1 MSTITELPDETW
13 PEEKI
18 LELLNDNIT
27 GPSASKELRVVCL
40 DILRKR
46 SVIEKI
52 DEVIEI
58 LLKLVEYRGRSIPES
73 SMIVELI
80 SRLANLEESAFK
92 KLLSR
97 MIRWQ
102 DNLMYCFAR
111 IIRNLE
117 DPKKGE
123 CMPRLLEFLMGYNS
137 FTNITKEMF
146 QTLVTAHNEDINKR
160 IVKATLP
167 YIRVADPYK
176 VVYAVKII
184 SRLGSAE
191 VLSKLELII
200 ERALTGWFN
209 GHKEEILT
217 NICSYFRR
225 IKDERSARRLLQII
239 KSGFNREQI
248 ASKALAR
255 VVDAHPEVMDEIWD
269 FLQKE
274 KELYFPILMVL
285 EEMKTIVDVER
296 LFSIADI
303 ELGIQSV
310 RQTSR
315 KIIKKAGQQAKP
327 LLLSMIKDKH
337 YVRYTFALNCLE
349 EIGVSIEEYSRVFD
363 KHPILQIYEFFY
375 NQRKGMLLEN
385 LWKEQEELGKSIKK
399 SQIRRFEY
407 FVQILFSAL
416 GFVTLLVDPSGKEG
430 VDLIAFSPNEPYILV
445 IGCTTSILKDDL
457 QKLNMTINEMKDALK
472 ELFAKYRILPTVF
485 TSRKVE
491 VSSDDSEYAG
501 KNSIAILTQK
511 EISTL
516 LEMLKTNRRSEEIIK
531 HLKQSVPPFSI
542 IP

>member
-1 MSTITELPDETW
+1 MSTISELPDESW
-13 PEEKI
+13 SEEKI
-18 LELLNDNIT
+18 LELLDENI
-27 GPSASKELRVVCL
+27 GPSAQKEVRVVCL
-40 DILRKR
+40 DVLRR
-46 SVIEKI
+46 RDIQRI
-52 DEVIEI
+52 DEAMDV
-58 LLKLVEYRGRSIPES
+58 LLKSAEYHGRSTPES

-80 SRLANLEESAFK
+80 SRLANAEESAFK

-97 MIRWQ
+97 MIRLQ

-123 CMPRLLEFLMGYNS
+123 CMPRLLEFLMGYDS
-137 FTNITKEMF
+137 FTNITGEMF
-146 QTLVTAHNEDINKR
+146 QTLVTADNEDINKN

-217 NICSYFRR
+217 NICSYLGR
-225 IKDERSARRLLQII
+225 IKDERSTPRLLQII
-239 KSGFNREQI
+239 KSGFNRERI

-285 EEMKTIVDVER
+285 EEMKTSVDVER

-349 EIGVSIEEYSRVFD
+349 EIGVSIEEYSRVFE
-363 KHPILQIYEFFY
+363 KHPILQIHEFFY

-385 LWKEQEELGKSIKK
+385 LWKEQDELGKSIKK

-407 FVQILFSAL
+407 FVQNLFSVL
-416 GFVTLLVDPSGKEG
+416 GFVTLFVDPSGKEG

-457 QKLNMTINEMKDALK
+457 QKMKMTITEMIDALK

-485 TSRKVE
+485 TSRKVD
-491 VSSDDSEYAG
+491 VTPADSEYAG
-501 KNSIAILTQK
+501 KNSIAILTQE
-511 EISTL
+511 EITTL
-516 LEMLKTNRRSEEIIK
+516 LKMLRTNRRSDEIIK
-531 HLKQSVPPFSI
+531 HIKQSIPPFSI
-542 IP
+542 NP

>member
-1 MSTITELPDETW
+1 MSTISELPDESW
-13 PEEKI
+13 SEEKI
-18 LELLNDNIT
+18 LELLDENI
-27 GPSASKELRVVCL
+27 GPSAQKEVRVVCL
-40 DILRKR
+40 DVLRR
-46 SVIEKI
+46 RDIQRI
-52 DEVIEI
+52 DEAMDV
-58 LLKLVEYRGRSIPES
+58 LLKSAEYHGRSTPES

-80 SRLANLEESAFK
+80 SRLANAEESAFK

-97 MIRWQ
+97 MIRLQ

-123 CMPRLLEFLMGYNS
+123 CMPRLLEFLMGYDS
-137 FTNITKEMF
+137 FTNITGEMF
-146 QTLVTAHNEDINKR
+146 QTLVTADNEDINKN

-167 YIRVADPYK
+167 HIRVADPYK

-217 NICSYFRR
+217 NICSYLGR
-225 IKDERSARRLLQII
+225 IKDERSTPRLLQII
-239 KSGFNREQI
+239 KSGFNRERI

-285 EEMKTIVDVER
+285 EEMKTSVDVER

-349 EIGVSIEEYSRVFD
+349 EIGVSIEEYSRVFE
-363 KHPILQIYEFFY
+363 KHPILQIHEFFY

-385 LWKEQEELGKSIKK
+385 LWKEQDELGKSIKK

-407 FVQILFSAL
+407 FVQNLFSVL
-416 GFVTLLVDPSGKEG
+416 GFVTLFVDPSGKEG

-457 QKLNMTINEMKDALK
+457 QKMKMTITEMIDALK

-485 TSRKVE
+485 TSRKVD
-491 VSSDDSEYAG
+491 VTPADSEYAG
-501 KNSIAILTQK
+501 KNSIAILTQE
-511 EISTL
+511 EITTL
-516 LEMLKTNRRSEEIIK
+516 LKMLRTNRRSDEIIK
-531 HLKQSVPPFSI
+531 HIKQSIPPFSI
-542 IP
+542 NP